1 MIAGLIPPAGSLGAL
16 SPHQVLV
23 SPIAAVAV
31 AVGDV
36 VQFDLSASN
45 STYTSIANLANYD
58 ENNCPFNVV
67 IKSVAATDGGVFG
80 VVTTAAAAGNRCV
93 VCVAGVV
100 NAFCTGTFTIGTGAT
115 QITATAGT
123 AVLVPSATGVGTVVA
138 IPLVANTSGPNLIS
152 VLFNGFALGSNAA

>member
-1 MIAGLIPPAGSLGAL
+1 MIAGIIPPTGSLGAL

-45 STYTSIANLANYD
+45 ATYTSIANLANYD
-58 ENNCPFNVV
+58 ENTCPFNVV

-100 NAFCTGTFTIGTGAT
+100 NAYVTGTFTKASTSMVATVGTGVCVV
-115 QITATAGT
+115 
-123 AVLVPSATGVGTVVA
+123 AVSGVGAPIA
-138 IPLVANTSGPNLIS
+138 IVLEDNTTGPNLRS
-152 VLFNGFALGSNAA
+152 VLFNGFVIGSGAA